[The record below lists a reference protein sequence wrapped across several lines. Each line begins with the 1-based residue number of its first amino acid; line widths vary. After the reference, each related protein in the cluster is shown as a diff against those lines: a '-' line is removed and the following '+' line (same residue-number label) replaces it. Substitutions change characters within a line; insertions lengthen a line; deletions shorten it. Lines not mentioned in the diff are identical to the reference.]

1 MFATST
7 FIWMTKGRPS
17 RLAPFPVAES
27 SYSGCGTMLHGLSD
41 GFAIYKNTTFSKLEP
56 RASLGDAAG
65 AGSFAYVEEFDRNVN
80 SMRHVAGKM
89 AGVP

>member
-1 MFATST
+1 
-7 FIWMTKGRPS
+7 
-17 RLAPFPVAES
+17 
-27 SYSGCGTMLHGLSD
+27 MLHGLSD
-41 GFAIYKNTTFSKLEP
+41 GFAIYKNTTFFKLEP